1 MLPAQAEQTRKKQI
15 DRTYITNYLLA
26 VTTYC
31 VSVNIPRG
39 YLTTPKGIFKNVN
52 WKEKKTRRNVC
63 ELKHAGVIEAN
74 CADEFHHQQISTT

>member
-52 WKEKKTRRNVC
+52 WKKKKTV
-63 ELKHAGVIEAN
+63 GTFV
-74 CADEFHHQQISTT
+74 S